1 MLVAFGSLLTGGDAE
16 QPSTAGDAKPF
27 FLPSQAK
34 EIEFRAD
41 DLMLQ
46 DRLPKGTDAE
56 IEEFIQQTSPAL
68 TPTEARFFRNSL
80 HWLLQANLEATPGN
94 AAAARHATYAR
105 IGGLTYLQAILAGY
119 ELRVER
125 TQREYTEALKR
136 KAANEAVLAQP
147 TSKSEQ
153 KALAEANLVVL
164 EKKLS
169 LLLRDFT
176 DADADR
182 ELLTGHP
189 AGQSGQPRAP
199 VDSAKPVFPLDR
211 SGH

>member
-1 MLVAFGSLLTGGDAE
+1 MGALLTLGAVEPRGADGD
-16 QPSTAGDAKPF
+16 PKPF
-27 FLPSQAK
+27 FLPTQAK

-41 DLMLQ
+41 DPMLQ

-80 HWLLQANLEATPGN
+80 HWLLQANLEAAPGN
-94 AAAARHATYAR
+94 AAAARHATYAQ

-119 ELRVER
+119 ELRVAR

-136 KAANEAVLAQP
+136 KASNEAVLAQP
-147 TSKSEQ
+147 AGKPEQ
-153 KALAEANLVVL
+153 KAQAEANLALL

-169 LLLRDFT
+169 LLLREFT
-176 DADADR
+176 EADADK

-189 AGQSGQPRAP
+189 AEQTGQPRPP
-199 VDSAKPVFPLDR
+199 VDNAKPAFSLDR